1 MSRALSKAGKL
12 REAFESNGVI
22 RIVGAHDGLGAK
34 LVELSG
40 FDGVWASG
48 LEISASHALPDANI
62 LTMTQYLEAA
72 SIMNDAVTLPVIAD
86 CDTGYG
92 NSNNVMHMVR
102 KYEAAG
108 IAAVAIE
115 DKKFPKVNSYV
126 PGRQELASIAEF
138 VGKIMAAKN
147 TQQTKDFMII
157 ARVEALIAGWGQ
169 EEALRR
175 AHAYA
180 DAGADAIIIHSK
192 ASVPDEITAF
202 VHAWDSSTPLVIIPT
217 TYPMLTVDE
226 IERLGV
232 KMVIYANHGMRAAI
246 KAVSEVLSE
255 IREEGRLDVVEPKI
269 VPMSTVF
276 ELQGMTQMKESEK
289 HFLKSDDGSINVII
303 PAAGAPRNQESLDLL
318 LEGIP
323 PAMLDINGKTLLQR
337 NVETLNR
344 SGLREITVVTGYQK
358 DSFDVEEVNYIHN
371 DRYDS
376 EHIMT
381 SLMCAE
387 AKFDGRTLIAYSDI
401 LFERS
406 LVERLK
412 LVEADFVIVADASM
426 MDSLSRSKKLDLV
439 ATHESLPKGKR
450 NLSYDRLY
458 TVDRIGAAFPDEV
471 RAAEFTGLL
480 MLSAKGAEIFRE
492 EFHKALEEYR
502 DRTFFAAKNIRQAG
516 LVDFLNHLIS
526 LGYEVNALQVNS
538 GWMEI
543 HTFDNYKHACS
554 ITAGL

>member
-1 MSRALSKAGKL
+1 MSPVLSKPRKL
-12 REAFESNGVI
+12 RELFENDGVV

-72 SIMNDAVTLPVIAD
+72 SIMNDAVSLPVIAD

-126 PGRQELASIAEF
+126 PGRQELASVAEF
-138 VGKIMAAKN
+138 VGKILAAKN

-192 ASVPDEITAF
+192 SSVPDEIAAF
-202 VHAWDSSTPLVIIPT
+202 AHVWNHSTPLVIIPT

-226 IERLGV
+226 IEELGI
-232 KMVIYANHGMRAAI
+232 KMVVYANHGMRAAI

-255 IREEGRLDVVEPKI
+255 IRKKGRLDVVEHRI

-276 ELQGMTQMKESEK
+276 DLQGMTLMKESEK
-289 HFLKSDDGSINVII
+289 EFLKSDEEPIKVII
-303 PAAGAPRNQESLDLL
+303 PAAGAPRNQESLERL

-323 PAMLDINGKTLLQR
+323 LAMLDINGKTLLQR

-344 SGLREITVVTGYQK
+344 SGLHEISVVTGYQK
-358 DSFDVEEVNYIHN
+358 DSFSVEGVNYVHN

-376 EHIMT
+376 EHIMS

-387 AKFDGRTLIAYSDI
+387 VQFDGRTLIAYSDI

-406 LVERLK
+406 LIERLK
-412 LVEADFVIVADASM
+412 LLEADFIIVADASM
-426 MDSLSRSKKLDLV
+426 TASLSRSKKLDLV
-439 ATHESLPKGKR
+439 VTRESLPTGER

-458 TVDRIGAAFPDEV
+458 TVDRIGVALPEEV
-471 RAAEFTGLL
+471 GTAEFTGLL

-492 EFHKALEEYR
+492 EFHKALEKYR
-502 DRTFFAAKNIRQAG
+502 DSAFFGAKNIRQAG

-526 LGYEVNALQVNS
+526 LGYEVDAFHVNS